1 MRNTNMPYSLQQT
14 YCKQICSLLGLL
26 HKNKA
31 FYTAIAIHGKSMHNK
46 IKNIQH
52 NFRSDLINV
61 TTQQDLEAI
70 RINYLGRQGILADL
84 MTELKDLSADDKK
97 TFGPLCNQLKVEFQD
112 LHQQTQEIL
121 YKKEQQALAEK
132 AAAFDVTINKPHQ
145 LRGSLHPYTQI
156 TQEIEDIFISMGFAV
171 ADGPELE
178 TDYNNFG
185 ALNIPSDH
193 PARAES
199 DTFWLPDMQRLLRT
213 HTSTVQIKTMREQ
226 SPPIAIICPGRA
238 LRNDASHDF
247 MFMQIEGMLIDKNI
261 SVANLLAVLKEFL
274 DKLFGKSLKLRVRPG
289 FFPFV
294 EPGLEVDAECPF
306 CTAGC
311 STCKGTRWIELLGS
325 GLIHPNVLAQNGID
339 PTIYSGFA
347 FGSGLTRLAMLKY
360 HITDIR
366 LIHSGKIEFLEQ
378 F

>member
-1 MRNTNMPYSLQQT
+1 LRSME
-14 YCKQICSLLGLL
+14 
-26 HKNKA
+26 
-31 FYTAIAIHGKSMHNK
+31 KSMHNK
-46 IKNIQH
+46 IKDIQQ

-61 TTQQDLEAI
+61 STQQDLETI
-70 RINYLGRQGILADL
+70 RIKYLGRQGILADL
-84 MTELKDLSADDKK
+84 MTELKDLAAEDKK
-97 TFGPLCNQLKVEFQD
+97 TFGPACNQLKTEFQD
-112 LHQQTQEIL
+112 LHQQTLEIL
-121 YKKEQQALAEK
+121 YKREQEIIAQK
-132 AAAFDVTINKPHQ
+132 AAAFDVTISKPNQ
-145 LRGSLHPYTQI
+145 QRGSLHPYTQI

-185 ALNIPSDH
+185 GLNIPSDH

-213 HTSTVQIKTMREQ
+213 QTSTVQVRTMQ
-226 SPPIAIICPGRA
+226 KQTPPIAIICPGRA
-238 LRNDASHDF
+238 LRNEATDASHDF

-306 CTAGC
+306 CTTGC
-311 STCKGTRWIELLGS
+311 STCKGGRWIELLGS
-325 GLIHPNVLAQNGID
+325 GLIHPNVLRQNGID

>member
-1 MRNTNMPYSLQQT
+1 MHSTIESIRN
-14 YCKQICSLLGLL
+14 
-26 HKNKA
+26 
-31 FYTAIAIHGKSMHNK
+31 
-46 IKNIQH
+46 

-61 TTQQDLEAI
+61 TTQQDLESI
-70 RINYLGRQGILADL
+70 RVKYLGRQGILADL
-84 MTELKDLSADDKK
+84 MTQLKDLPAEDKK
-97 TFGPLCNQLKVEFQD
+97 TFGPACNQLKAEFQE
-112 LHQQTQEIL
+112 LHQQTQAILVAREQEIIA
-121 YKKEQQALAEK
+121 QK
-132 AAAFDVTINKPHQ
+132 AAAFDVTISKPNQ
-145 LRGSLHPYTQI
+145 QRGSLHPYTYI
-156 TQEIEDIFISMGFAV
+156 TQEIEDIFLSMGFAV

-185 ALNIPSDH
+185 ALNIPADH

-226 SPPIAIICPGRA
+226 TPPIAIICPGRA
-238 LRNDASHDF
+238 LRNEATDASHDF
-247 MFMQIEGMLIDKNI
+247 MFMQIEGMMIDKNI
-261 SVANLLAVLKEFL
+261 SIANLLAVLKEFL

-294 EPGLEVDAECPF
+294 EPGLEIDAQCPF
-306 CTAGC
+306 CTTGC
-311 STCKGTRWIELLGS
+311 STCKHTCWIELLGS
-325 GLIHPNVLAQNGID
+325 GLIHPNVLRQAGID

>member
-1 MRNTNMPYSLQQT
+1 
-14 YCKQICSLLGLL
+14 
-26 HKNKA
+26 
-31 FYTAIAIHGKSMHNK
+31 MHNT
-46 IKNIQH
+46 ITSIQN
-52 NFRSDLINV
+52 NFRSDLINI
-61 TTQQDLEAI
+61 TTQQELETI
-70 RINYLGRQGILADL
+70 RVKYLGRQGILADL
-84 MTELKDLSADDKK
+84 MTQLKNLSAEDKK
-97 TFGPLCNQLKVEFQD
+97 TFGPACNQLKIEFQE
-112 LHQQTQEIL
+112 LHQQTQAIL
-121 YKKEQQALAEK
+121 FAREQELIAQK
-132 AAAFDVTINKPHQ
+132 AALFDVTISKPAQ
-145 LRGSLHPYTQI
+145 QRGSLHPYTYI

-185 ALNIPSDH
+185 ALNIPADH

-226 SPPIAIICPGRA
+226 TPPIAIICPGRA
-238 LRNDASHDF
+238 LRNEATDASHDF

-261 SVANLLAVLKEFL
+261 SIANLLAVLKEFL

-294 EPGLEVDAECPF
+294 EPGLEVDAQCPF
-306 CTAGC
+306 CTTGC
-311 STCKGTRWIELLGS
+311 STCKHTCWIELLGS
-325 GLIHPNVLAQNGID
+325 GLIHPNVLRQANID

>member
-1 MRNTNMPYSLQQT
+1 MHSTIESIRN
-14 YCKQICSLLGLL
+14 
-26 HKNKA
+26 
-31 FYTAIAIHGKSMHNK
+31 
-46 IKNIQH
+46 

-61 TTQQDLEAI
+61 TTQQDLESI
-70 RINYLGRQGILADL
+70 RVKYLGRQGILADL
-84 MTELKDLSADDKK
+84 MTQLKDLPAEDKK
-97 TFGPLCNQLKVEFQD
+97 TFGPACNQLKAEFQE
-112 LHQQTQEIL
+112 LHQQTQAILVTREQEIIA
-121 YKKEQQALAEK
+121 QK
-132 AAAFDVTINKPHQ
+132 AAAFDVTISKPNQ
-145 LRGSLHPYTQI
+145 QRGSLHPYTYI
-156 TQEIEDIFISMGFAV
+156 TQEIEDIFLSMGFAV

-185 ALNIPSDH
+185 ALNIPADH

-226 SPPIAIICPGRA
+226 TPPIAIICPGRA
-238 LRNDASHDF
+238 LRNEATDASHDF
-247 MFMQIEGMLIDKNI
+247 MFMQIEGMMIDKNI
-261 SVANLLAVLKEFL
+261 SIANLLAVLKEFL

-294 EPGLEVDAECPF
+294 EPGLEIDAQCPF
-306 CTAGC
+306 CTTGC
-311 STCKGTRWIELLGS
+311 STCKHTCWIELLGS
-325 GLIHPNVLAQNGID
+325 GLIHPNVLRQAGID

>member
-1 MRNTNMPYSLQQT
+1 MHSTIESIRN
-14 YCKQICSLLGLL
+14 
-26 HKNKA
+26 
-31 FYTAIAIHGKSMHNK
+31 
-46 IKNIQH
+46 

-61 TTQQDLEAI
+61 NNHQDLEVI
-70 RINYLGRQGILADL
+70 RVKYLGRQGILADL
-84 MTELKDLSADDKK
+84 MTQLKDLSADDKK
-97 TFGPLCNQLKVEFQD
+97 TFGPACNQLKAEFQE
-112 LHQQTQEIL
+112 LHQQTQALLFAREQEII
-121 YKKEQQALAEK
+121 ARK
-132 AAAFDVTINKPHQ
+132 AAAFDVTISKPLQ
-145 LRGSLHPYTQI
+145 QGSLHPYTYI
-156 TQEIEDIFISMGFAV
+156 TQEIEDIFMSMGFAV

-185 ALNIPSDH
+185 ALNIPADH

-226 SPPIAIICPGRA
+226 NPPIAIICPGRA
-238 LRNDASHDF
+238 LRNEATDASHDF

-261 SVANLLAVLKEFL
+261 SIANLLAVLKEFL
-274 DKLFGKSLKLRVRPG
+274 DKLFGKSLQLRVRPG

-294 EPGLEVDAECPF
+294 EPGLEIDAQCPF
-306 CTAGC
+306 CTTGC
-311 STCKGTRWIELLGS
+311 STCKHTCWIELLGA
-325 GLIHPNVLAQNGID
+325 GLIHPNVLRNAGID

>member
-1 MRNTNMPYSLQQT
+1 M
-14 YCKQICSLLGLL
+14 
-26 HKNKA
+26 KNR
-31 FYTAIAIHGKSMHNK
+31 IQK
-46 IKNIQH
+46 IQE

-61 TTQQDLEAI
+61 HSQQELENI
-70 RINYLGRQGILADL
+70 RIKYLGRQAILADL
-84 MTELKDLSADDKK
+84 MTELKVLSPEDKK
-97 TFGPLCNQLKVEFQD
+97 TFGPLCNQLKSEFQD
-112 LHQQTQEIL
+112 LHKKTQEIL
-121 YKKEQQALAEK
+121 YKKEQEDLAQK
-132 AAAFDVTINKPHQ
+132 AAAFDVSISKPNQ
-145 LRGSLHPYTQI
+145 QRGSLHPYTQI

-178 TDYNNFG
+178 TDSNNFG

-213 HTSTVQIKTMREQ
+213 HTSTVQIKTMQEQ
-226 SPPIAIICPGRA
+226 QPPIAIICPGRA
-238 LRNDASHDF
+238 LRNEATDASHDF
-247 MFMQIEGMLIDKNI
+247 MFMQIEGMIVDKDI
-261 SVANLLAVLKEFL
+261 SIANLLATLKEFL

-289 FFPFV
+289 YFPFV

-306 CTAGC
+306 CSNGC
-311 STCKGTRWIELLGS
+311 STCKNTRWIELLGA
-325 GLIHPNVLAQNGID
+325 GLIHPNVLKQNNID

-366 LIHSGKIEFLEQ
+366 LIHSGKIDFLEQ

>member
-1 MRNTNMPYSLQQT
+1 
-14 YCKQICSLLGLL
+14 
-26 HKNKA
+26 
-31 FYTAIAIHGKSMHNK
+31 MHNK
-46 IKNIQH
+46 IKDIQQ

-61 TTQQDLEAI
+61 ATQQDLETI
-70 RINYLGRQGILADL
+70 RIKYLGRQGILADL
-84 MTELKDLSADDKK
+84 MTQLKDLPAEDKK
-97 TFGPLCNQLKVEFQD
+97 TFGPACNQLKTEFQD
-112 LHQQTQEIL
+112 LHQQTLEIL
-121 YKKEQQALAEK
+121 YKKEQQAIAQK
-132 AAAFDVTINKPHQ
+132 AAAFDVTISKPQ
-145 LRGSLHPYTQI
+145 QQRGSLHPYTQI

-185 ALNIPSDH
+185 GLNIPSDH

-213 HTSTVQIKTMREQ
+213 QTSTVQVRTMQ
-226 SPPIAIICPGRA
+226 QQTPPIAIICPGRA
-238 LRNDASHDF
+238 LRNEATDASHDF
-247 MFMQIEGMLIDKNI
+247 MFMQIEGMLIGKNI

-306 CTAGC
+306 CTTGC
-311 STCKGTRWIELLGS
+311 STCKGGRWIELLGS
-325 GLIHPNVLAQNGID
+325 GLIHPNVLRQNGID
-339 PTIYSGFA
+339 PAIYSGFA

>member
-1 MRNTNMPYSLQQT
+1 MQ
-14 YCKQICSLLGLL
+14 
-26 HKNKA
+26 
-31 FYTAIAIHGKSMHNK
+31 NK
-46 IKNIQH
+46 IKDIQLH
-52 NFRSDLINV
+52 FRSDLINV
-61 TTQQDLEAI
+61 TTQQELETI
-70 RINYLGRQGILADL
+70 RIKYLGRQGILADL

-97 TFGPLCNQLKVEFQD
+97 TFGPACNALKIEFQD

-121 YKKEQQALAEK
+121 YKKEQEIIAKK
-132 AAAFDVTINKPHQ
+132 AAAFDVTISKPNQ
-145 LRGSLHPYTQI
+145 QQGSLHPYTKI

-185 ALNIPSDH
+185 ALNIPADH

-226 SPPIAIICPGRA
+226 TPPIAIICPGRA
-238 LRNDASHDF
+238 LRNEATDASHDF

-261 SVANLLAVLKEFL
+261 SIANLLAVLKEFL

-306 CTAGC
+306 CTTGC
-311 STCKGTRWIELLGS
+311 STCKHTRWIELLGS
-325 GLIHPNVLAQNGID
+325 GLIHPNVLQQNGID

>member
-1 MRNTNMPYSLQQT
+1 ME
-14 YCKQICSLLGLL
+14 
-26 HKNKA
+26 
-31 FYTAIAIHGKSMHNK
+31 KSMHNK
-46 IKNIQH
+46 IKDIQQ

-61 TTQQDLEAI
+61 STQQDLETI
-70 RINYLGRQGILADL
+70 RIKYLGRQGILADL
-84 MTELKDLSADDKK
+84 MTELKDLAAEDKK
-97 TFGPLCNQLKVEFQD
+97 TFGPACNQLKTEFQD
-112 LHQQTQEIL
+112 LHQQTLEIL
-121 YKKEQQALAEK
+121 YKREQEIIAQK
-132 AAAFDVTINKPHQ
+132 AAAFDVTISKPNQ
-145 LRGSLHPYTQI
+145 QRGSLHPYTQI

-185 ALNIPSDH
+185 GLNIPSDH

-213 HTSTVQIKTMREQ
+213 QTSTVQVRTMQ
-226 SPPIAIICPGRA
+226 KQTPPIAIICPGRA
-238 LRNDASHDF
+238 LRNEATDASHDF

-306 CTAGC
+306 CTTGC
-311 STCKGTRWIELLGS
+311 STCKGGRWIELLGS
-325 GLIHPNVLAQNGID
+325 GLIHPNVLRQNGID